1 MTTSLTLVSGP
12 ARSGKSEWA
21 EKLAINIAENSEKSI
36 IYVATAIIATDDPE
50 WQLRIKQHQERRP
63 SDWQTINEP
72 YELSAVITSFSQ
84 TESCL
89 LIDSL
94 GTWLTNFLETDQ
106 LTWEKIVDELLNT
119 LQQVLQNGNCHLI
132 FVSEETGWGLVPAYP
147 IGRLFRD
154 RLGSLTRKIGAIA
167 QPVYLVTAGH
177 VLNLSNLGT
186 PLTNY

>member
-1 MTTSLTLVSGP
+1 MTNSLILVSGP

-21 EKLAINIAENSEKSI
+21 EKLATNIAENSEKSI
-36 IYVATAIIATDDPE
+36 IYVATAIIAEDDPE
-50 WQLRIKQHQERRP
+50 WQLRIKQHQARRP
-63 SDWQTINEP
+63 SDWQTINVP
-72 YELSAVITSFSQ
+72 YELSAVIQQFSQ

-106 LTWEKIVDELLNT
+106 LTWEKIVNELLNT
-119 LQQVLQNGNCHLI
+119 LQQVLQDGNCHLI

-186 PLTNY
+186 PLTNH

>member
-1 MTTSLTLVSGP
+1 MTNSLILVSGP

-21 EKLAINIAENSEKSI
+21 EKLATNIAENSEKSV
-36 IYVATAIIATDDPE
+36 IYLATATINPDDPE
-50 WQLRIKQHQERRP
+50 WQLRIQQHQARRP
-63 SDWQTINEP
+63 PSWQTMNVP
-72 YELSAVITSFSQ
+72 YELSAVITNFSQ

-106 LTWEKIVDELLNT
+106 LTWQKIVDELLNT
-119 LQQVLQNGNCHLI
+119 VQKVLDDGKCDLI
-132 FVSEETGWGLVPAYP
+132 FVSEETGWSLVPTYP

-154 RLGSLTRKIGAIA
+154 RLGSLTRQIGAIA

-177 VLNLSNLGT
+177 VLNLSTLGT
-186 PLTNY
+186 PLTNH

>member
-1 MTTSLTLVSGP
+1 MTNSLILVSGP

-21 EKLAINIAENSEKSI
+21 EKLAKNIAENSHKSV
-36 IYVATAIIATDDPE
+36 IYVATAMINPDDLE
-50 WQLRIKQHQERRP
+50 WQLRIKQHQDRRP
-63 SDWQTINEP
+63 PDWQTVNEP
-72 YELSAVITSFSQ
+72 QKLSAIIGDFAQ

-94 GTWLTNFLETDQ
+94 GTWLTNFLDTDQ

-119 LQQVLQNGNCHLI
+119 LQQVLDNGNCDLI
-132 FVSEETGWGLVPAYP
+132 FVSEETGWGLVPVYP

-186 PLTNY
+186 PLT